1 MGLINA
7 FIDCLDKKWGEQ
19 AMQRALDEKDRA
31 IDEKGRAIEEKDRRI
46 AEKDRA
52 IEEKKRAIAEKDRAI
67 EDRKRTIETLRENRA
82 RADAAWERAVAERT
96 SGTVRTNHP
105 IQ

>member
-19 AMQRALDEKDRA
+19 AMQRALDEKDR
-31 IDEKGRAIEEKDRRI
+31 R
-46 AEKDRA
+46 
-52 IEEKKRAIAEKDRAI
+52 IAEKDRAI
-67 EDRKRTIETLRENRA
+67 EDRKRTIETLRENKA

>member
-1 MGLINA
+1 MGLIND
-7 FIDCLDKKWGEQ
+7 FIDMLDKKWGEQ
-19 AMQRALDEKDRA
+19 AMQRAL
-31 IDEKGRAIEEKDRRI
+31 EEKDRRI

-52 IEEKKRAIAEKDRAI
+52 IAEKERAIAEKDRAI
-67 EDRKRTIETLRENRA
+67 EDRKRTIEALLIRKEELLRIRENRA
-82 RADAAWERAVAERT
+82 KADAAWERAVAERT